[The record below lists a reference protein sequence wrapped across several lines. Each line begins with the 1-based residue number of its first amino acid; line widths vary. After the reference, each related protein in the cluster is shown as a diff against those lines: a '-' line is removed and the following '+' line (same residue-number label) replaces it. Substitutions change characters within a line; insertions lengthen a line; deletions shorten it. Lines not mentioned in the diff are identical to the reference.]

1 MTLIASFPT
10 RAAALLG
17 AAAIF
22 ALSPGALANDMQETP
37 VLMHPVGEGQMPPVA
52 ERAPSEPLIVDIEG
66 KGRRLGQHGGT
77 IRTMVGRAK
86 DVRMMVVYGYA
97 RLVGY
102 DESYDIVP
110 DILSDVEI
118 EDGRTFTLHL
128 RAGHKWSD
136 GQPFTTEDFRYWWE
150 DVANNAD
157 LNPGGAPP
165 LMMVGGEPPIVT
177 VIDETTI
184 RFEWKAPN
192 PRFLPALAQARPPF
206 IYRPSHILKDYHEK
220 YGDADAIA
228 KMVEETKV
236 RGWAQL
242 HNRIDNM
249 YKFDNPD
256 LPTLQ
261 PWINTSPKGSQRYI
275 MRRNPYYHRFDK
287 DGRQLPYVDV
297 VEMTVAAGGLIPA
310 KVNVGESDLQAR
322 GLSFADAPVL
332 KKGEEDGGY
341 VTHLWKSGVA
351 SEIALFPNLTY
362 DDLTWREVFR
372 DVRFRR
378 ALSLAIDRAIINKSL
393 FFGLAEPVGNSAL
406 PESPLYD
413 VEQAS
418 AWARFDPT
426 EANRLL
432 DEMGLDKRSGDG
444 TRQLPDG
451 RPVEIV
457 VETAG
462 ERPSE
467 ADALEL
473 VAETWRDIGVKLI
486 YRPLDRDILRNR
498 AYAGQSMMPVWFG
511 WNNGVPTPS
520 ASPQELAPVDQAN
533 FSWPRWGQYFQTGGG
548 SGEAPDLPEAERLL
562 TLYDAW
568 SAATSDEERAKIW
581 KEMLAIHADQVF
593 VIGLVNHAPQPV
605 VASKNIRNVPDKGL
619 FAWDPGAHFGVHR
632 MDEFFFVK

>member
-1 MTLIASFPT
+1 MTRPAFLPR
-10 RAAALLG
+10 RAVALLG
-17 AAAIF
+17 AAAVYAF
-22 ALSPGALANDMQETP
+22 ASGAAALDMVETP
-37 VLMHPVGEGQMPPVA
+37 VLMHPVGEGQLPPVA
-52 ERAPSEPLIVDIEG
+52 ERAPAEPLIVDIEG
-66 KGRRLGQHGGT
+66 KGRRVGQHGGT
-77 IRTMVGRAK
+77 IRTIVGRAK

-102 DESYDIVP
+102 DEHYNLTP
-110 DILSDVEI
+110 DILRDVE
-118 EDGRTFTLHL
+118 EEEGRVFTLHL
-128 RAGHKWSD
+128 RKGHKWSD
-136 GQPFTTEDFRYWWE
+136 GHPFTTEDIRYWWE
-150 DVANNAD
+150 DVANNEE
-157 LNPGGAPP
+157 LSPGGVPA
-165 LMMVGGEPPIVT
+165 LMLVNGEPPEVT

-184 RFEWKAPN
+184 RFAWSAAN
-192 PRFLPALAQARPPF
+192 PSFLPALAQARPPF
-206 IYRPSHILKDYHEK
+206 IYRPAHFMKKYHVK
-220 YGDADAIA
+220 YGDAAEIA
-228 KMVEETKV
+228 AMVEKSKV

-242 HNRIDNM
+242 HNRLDNM
-249 YKFDNPD
+249 YDFDNPD

-261 PWINTSPKGSQRYI
+261 PWVNTSPKGAQRYV
-275 MRRNPYYHRFDK
+275 MRRNPYFHRFDM
-287 DGRQLPYVDV
+287 DGRQLPYIDG

-332 KKGEEDGGY
+332 KKGEEGGGY

-351 SEIALFPNLTY
+351 SEIALYPNLTY
-362 DDLTWREVFR
+362 EDPAWREVLR

-393 FFGLAEPVGNSAL
+393 FFGLAQASANSAL
-406 PESPLYD
+406 PESPFYD
-413 VEQAS
+413 EANTT
-418 AWARFDPT
+418 AWAQFDPA

-432 DEMGLDKRSGDG
+432 DEMGLDQRAGDG
-444 TRQLPDG
+444 TRLLPDG

-462 ERPSE
+462 ERPEE

-511 WNNGVPTPS
+511 WNNGLPTPD

-533 FSWPRWGQYFQTGGG
+533 FSWPRWGQYFQTSGG
-548 SGEAPDLPEAERLL
+548 SGEAPDTPEGKRLMEL
-562 TLYDAW
+562 FDQWT
-568 SAATSDEERAKIW
+568 SAKSDEERSEIW
-581 KEMLAIHADQVF
+581 REMLAIHADQVF
-593 VIGLVNHAPQPV
+593 VIGLVNQAPQPV
-605 VASKNIRNVPDKGL
+605 VASKQLRNVPEKGL
-619 FAWDPGAHFGVHR
+619 YAWDPGAHFGVHR